1 MVSMIAGVTMIAH
14 LKGAQ
19 EAQVKLGPVIIP
31 NVILIVVISTRAR
44 ELLDYVIVLEIPCM
58 ILVNVP
64 TIVSGKKI
72 GH

>member
-1 MVSMIAGVTMIAH
+1 MVSMIVGVTMIAH